1 MRSIFASLLLVTVA
15 GAQVTTPKPNSP
27 ERKAIMAAVRPLVEK
42 KVGQKIVFKVN
53 VLRVSKGYA
62 FMNAQPIQP
71 NGKPVDYRKTIYW
84 EAIQNGAFDDQ
95 VLVLLQK
102 SGSKWKVLEWSLGAT
117 DWPVEEWLRKHK
129 GAPKNIV
136 GFAGS

>member
-1 MRSIFASLLLVTVA
+1 MRWILGCIALVTVA
-15 GAQVTTPKPNSP
+15 GAQVVIPKPDSP
-27 ERKAIMAAVRPLVEK
+27 DRKAIMNAVRPLVEK
-42 KVGQKIVFKVN
+42 KVKQRVVFKVN

-84 EAIQNGAFDDQ
+84 EDIQNGAFDDQ
-95 VLVLLQK
+95 VLVLLKK

-129 GAPKNIV
+129 GAPKNVV
-136 GFAGS
+136 GYAGS

>member
-1 MRSIFASLLLVTVA
+1 MKWIVPMLLSVSTA
-15 GAQVTTPKPNSP
+15 GAQPTTPKPDSP
-27 ERKAIMAAVRPLVEK
+27 ERKAIMNAVRPLVEK
-42 KVGQKIVFKVN
+42 KVKQKVIFKVN

-62 FMNAQPIQP
+62 FMNAQPVQP
-71 NGKPVDYRKTIYW
+71 NGKPIDYRKTVYW
-84 EAIQNGAFDDQ
+84 EDIQNGAFDDQ

-102 SGSKWKVLEWSLGAT
+102 TGSKWKVLEWSLGAT
-117 DWPVEEWLRKHK
+117 DWPVEDWLRKHK